1 MDFSAFINSFT
12 KTAAVI
18 SVKVNPDGSFGELC
32 NEACNDA
39 YLRSVNIE
47 RKDFVPGSPYETYVK
62 KDINYENMTIDCVS
76 RNKLSHAY
84 IDAPFFNAWLDIYM
98 MPLITDSKDK
108 LYCLFSYE
116 MNPKV
121 EAAKLVDIPPTIAL
135 QVMKITLR
143 LHETDD
149 FSKSINSV
157 VNDLREFCNADRSC
171 LLLTDYKKRKCTVL
185 GDSLIEGENTPRMNE
200 IIDDS
205 FFNLIDSWEK
215 SIAGSNCFILRNQEE
230 FEGLKNSNY
239 MWYTAMKS
247 VGVYNLVLYPLRLNG
262 EIIGY
267 LWTTNFDSANTENI
281 KATLEVATY
290 ILATEISNHQLFEK
304 MELLSV
310 TDLLTGLYNRNAM
323 NNRITDIVN
332 GVDPIESPYGVVFVD
347 LNGLKLTNDRSG
359 HVAGDKLLKESAN
372 VLSSVF
378 TDCEIFRVGGDEFL
392 VIVTGK
398 SEAEFNAL
406 IDELRKKSEAPGAV
420 KFAIGSCFSDP
431 SVDIRNAMHIADEK
445 MYQDKDEFYKKH
457 PELKSRGYN

>member
-1 MDFSAFINSFT
+1 
-12 KTAAVI
+12 
-18 SVKVNPDGSFGELC
+18 
-32 NEACNDA
+32 
-39 YLRSVNIE
+39 
-47 RKDFVPGSPYETYVK
+47 
-62 KDINYENMTIDCVS
+62 
-76 RNKLSHAY
+76 
-84 IDAPFFNAWLDIYM
+84 
-98 MPLITDSKDK
+98 
-108 LYCLFSYE
+108 
-116 MNPKV
+116 
-121 EAAKLVDIPPTIAL
+121 
-135 QVMKITLR
+135 
-143 LHETDD
+143 
-149 FSKSINSV
+149 
-157 VNDLREFCNADRSC
+157 
-171 LLLTDYKKRKCTVL
+171 
-185 GDSLIEGENTPRMNE
+185 
-200 IIDDS
+200 
-205 FFNLIDSWEK
+205 
-215 SIAGSNCFILRNQEE
+215 
-230 FEGLKNSNY
+230 
-239 MWYTAMKS
+239 
-247 VGVYNLVLYPLRLNG
+247 
-262 EIIGY
+262 
-267 LWTTNFDSANTENI
+267 
-281 KATLEVATY
+281 
-290 ILATEISNHQLFEK
+290 